1 MPDNLAAVQA
11 VIFII
16 LLCAVSV
23 SDLKRRIIPD
33 TLNLAVALSSMLC
46 FSWSNLWGIA
56 VAVPFLLAAV
66 FCGAGNPCGGMGGG
80 DIKLMAACGL
90 VLGLPRG
97 LLAAVLGLSLLLVFA
112 AGCRIICKVRG
123 REAIKAFPLAPFLSV
138 GCLLA
143 YFMNS
148 GGLNL

>member
-33 TLNLAVALSSMLC
+33 SLSLAIAASSLLC
-46 FSWSNLWGIA
+46 FSWGNLWGIA

-66 FCGAGNPCGGMGGG
+66 FCGGMGGG

-90 VLGLPRG
+90 VLGLPKG
-97 LLAAVLGLSLLLVFA
+97 LFAAAVGLDLLLLYV
-112 AGCRIICKVRG
+112 AGYRMYCKVRG
-123 REAIKAFPLAPFLSV
+123 RGAIKAFPLAPFLSA

-143 YFMNS
+143 YFI
-148 GGLNL
+148 

>member
-11 VIFII
+11 VIFIA
-16 LLCAVSV
+16 LLCAMSV

-33 TLNLAVALSSMLC
+33 SLSLAIAASSLLC

-56 VAVPFLLAAV
+56 VVVPFLLAAV
-66 FCGAGNPCGGMGGG
+66 FCGGMGGG

-90 VLGLPRG
+90 VLGLPKGLFAAAVGLG
-97 LLAAVLGLSLLLVFA
+97 LLLLYV
-112 AGCRIICKVRG
+112 AGYRMYCKVRG
-123 REAIKAFPLAPFLSV
+123 REAIKAFPLAPFLSA

-143 YFMNS
+143 YFI
-148 GGLNL
+148 

>member
-1 MPDNLAAVQA
+1 MPDKLAFAQA
-11 VIFII
+11 VVFVT

-23 SDLKRRIIPD
+23 FDLKRRIIPD
-33 TLNLAVALSSMLC
+33 TLNLAIAASSLLC

-56 VAVPFLLAAV
+56 AALPFLLAAV

-90 VLGLPRG
+90 VLGLPKG
-97 LLAAVLGLSLLLVFA
+97 LLAAAVGLSLLLLYV
-112 AGCRIICKVRG
+112 AGYRMYCKVRG
-123 REAIKAFPLAPFLSV
+123 REAVKAFPLAPFLSA

-143 YFMNS
+143 YFI
-148 GGLNL
+148 